1 MISNRVSSWARLSI
15 GAGILAFLVVRMGP
29 APFLDALSAIG
40 GWPLAA
46 ACAIGAL
53 TTVCCAWRWSLVAE
67 GMGIRVPLPAA
78 VGAYY
83 RSQFLNATLPGGLLG
98 DVHRGVRHGREV
110 GAVGRSLRAVAWERS
125 LGQVVQLSLTALVL
139 LLWPSPANTFLPL
152 APVLAG
158 VLAGAAATALVVLR
172 WMRRPRRR
180 PGAVARTVATVAG
193 DLRAVARVPQA
204 VPRIAL
210 ASTVV
215 VGGHPAVFVIAA
227 RASGVSVP
235 LERLLPVAM
244 VVLLASAIPTNIAGW
259 GPREG
264 AAAWAFGAV
273 GLTAAQGVTTA
284 VVFGVMALIATLP
297 GAAVLVAVRAHRPR
311 QPDHRNGPVLLADA
325 THA

>member
-1 MISNRVSSWARLSI
+1 MISNRVSTWARLSV
-15 GAGILAFLVVRMGP
+15 GAGILAFLAVRMGP
-29 APFLDALSAIG
+29 APFVDALGAIG
-40 GWPLAA
+40 GWSLAA

-139 LLWPSPANTFLPL
+139 LLWPSAARALHPL
-152 APVLAG
+152 ALVLAG
-158 VLAGAAATALVVLR
+158 ALAGAAATALVVLR
-172 WMRRPRRR
+172 WMRRPRRS
-180 PGAVARTVATVAG
+180 PGAVARTLAAVAG
-193 DLRAVARVPQA
+193 DLRAVVRVPGS

-210 ASTVV
+210 ASAVV
-215 VGGHPAVFVIAA
+215 VGGHAAVFIIAA

-235 LERLLPVAM
+235 LDRLLPVTM
-244 VVLLASAIPTNIAGW
+244 LVLLASAVPTNIAGW

-273 GLTAAQGVTTA
+273 GLSAAQGLTTA
-284 VVFGVMALIATLP
+284 VVFGVLALVATLP
-297 GAAVLVAVRAHRPR
+297 GALALVAARAHRPR
-311 QPDHRNGPVLLADA
+311 QPGHRDRPVLLADA